1 MLKIYQIAIAF
12 LNTVHYNKIWHGMT
26 SGSSQGKM
34 LTKNFIKRKESK
46 DMKQRSKK
54 AKALLLVFTTLTIAL
69 SGCGNAGDETGGENS
84 SQITVGIAQDLE
96 DSLDPHK
103 AEAAGTREILFNVF
117 EGLYKPDSDG
127 NLVPA
132 VASGYEVSGDGLVYT
147 FTLRDGVKFHNGN
160 PVTAADV
167 KSSLETCADSSSGS
181 ALIPAFSNIASIGTP
196 DDRTVVI
203 TLAEADPDFLSYVAG
218 VKAAIVPA
226 DNADPDGSPIGTGP
240 YQYVSRSV
248 QENIKLE
255 SFPDYWGGKPDIDE
269 VTFKVCADTD
279 SVVTSLNSG
288 SIDMMAHLT
297 TTQAEQLSD
306 DFDVVEGTM
315 NLVQGLYLNNSFE
328 PFQNEQVR
336 QALCYG
342 IDRDE
347 VIAMVSDGK
356 GVKVGSSMFP
366 NFKKYFEPEL
376 ADTYTYD
383 VERAKELLA
392 EAGYGDGFTFTITVP
407 GNYPQHVDTAQVIAE
422 QLKEIGVTA
431 KINQVEWNTWLD
443 DTYGNR
449 NFEATL
455 VGVDASY
462 FAASAMLSRFNSD
475 AKNNFINY
483 SNPDYDIAYETAR
496 STVNEEEQTAAYK
509 KCEEILADTAASV
522 YIQDLPDMVA
532 LNKKFTG
539 YQCYPLYIQD
549 IAQIKLADTQ

>member
-1 MLKIYQIAIAF
+1 
-12 LNTVHYNKIWHGMT
+12 
-26 SGSSQGKM
+26 
-34 LTKNFIKRKESK
+34 
-46 DMKQRSKK
+46 MKQRSKRV
-54 AKALLLVFTTLTIAL
+54 KALLLVFTTLTIAL
-69 SGCGNAGDETGGENS
+69 SGCGNAGDETGGKNS

-132 VASGYEVSGDGLVYT
+132 VASGYEVSDDGLVYT

-181 ALIPAFSNIASIGTP
+181 ALIPAFSNITSIETP
-196 DDRTVVI
+196 DDKTVVI
-203 TLAEADPDFLSYVAG
+203 TLAEADADFLSYVAG

-226 DNADPDGSPIGTGP
+226 DNADPDADPIGTGP
-240 YQYVSRSV
+240 YKYVSRSV

-255 SFPDYWGGKPDIDE
+255 SFADYWGGKPDIDE

-297 TTQAEQLSD
+297 TTQAKQLGD
-306 DFDVVEGTM
+306 DYNVVEGTM

-328 PFQNEQVR
+328 PFRNEQLR

-347 VIAMVSDGK
+347 IIDMVSDGK

-366 NFKKYFEPEL
+366 NFRKYFEPEL
-376 ADTYTYD
+376 ADKYSYD
-383 VERAKELLA
+383 VDKAKELLA
-392 EAGYGDGFTFTITVP
+392 EAGYGDGFSFTITVP
-407 GNYPQHVDTAQVIAE
+407 ANYPQHVDTAQIIAE
-422 QLKEIGVTA
+422 QLKKIGVTA
-431 KINQVEWNTWLD
+431 EINQVEWNTWLD

-449 NFEATL
+449 NFDATL

-462 FAASAMLSRFNSD
+462 FAASAMLSRFNAD

-483 SNPDYDIAYETAR
+483 ANPDYDAAYAAAR
-496 STVNEEEQTAAYK
+496 STADEDAQTAAYK
-509 KCEEILADTAASV
+509 QCEEILADTAASV

-539 YQCYPLYIQD
+539 YKCYPLYIQD
-549 IAQIKLADTQ
+549 IAQIKLADEQ

>member
-1 MLKIYQIAIAF
+1 M
-12 LNTVHYNKIWHGMT
+12 HYNKPWHWHGERLPSRPT
-26 SGSSQGKM
+26 ANKKLHKEKGI
-34 LTKNFIKRKESK
+34 KN
-46 DMKQRSKK
+46 MKQRSKRV
-54 AKALLLVFTTLTIAL
+54 KALLLVFTTLTIAL
-69 SGCGNAGDETGGENS
+69 SGCGNAGDETGGKNS

-132 VASGYEVSGDGLVYT
+132 VASGYEVSDDGLVYT

-181 ALIPAFSNIASIGTP
+181 ALIPAFSNITSIETP
-196 DDRTVVI
+196 DDKTVVI
-203 TLAEADPDFLSYVAG
+203 TLAEADADFLSYVAG

-226 DNADPDGSPIGTGP
+226 DNADPDADPIGTGP
-240 YQYVSRSV
+240 YKYVSRSV

-255 SFPDYWGGKPDIDE
+255 SFAEYWGGKPDIDE

-297 TTQAEQLSD
+297 TTQAKQLGD
-306 DFDVVEGTM
+306 DYNVVEGTM

-328 PFQNEQVR
+328 PFRNEQVR

-347 VIAMVSDGK
+347 IIDMVSDGK

-366 NFKKYFEPEL
+366 NFRKYFEPEL
-376 ADTYTYD
+376 ADKYSYD
-383 VERAKELLA
+383 VDKAKELLA
-392 EAGYGDGFTFTITVP
+392 EAGYGDGFSFTITVP
-407 GNYPQHVDTAQVIAE
+407 ANYPQHVDTAQIIAE
-422 QLKEIGVTA
+422 QLKKIGVTA
-431 KINQVEWNTWLD
+431 EINQVEWNTWLD

-462 FAASAMLSRFNSD
+462 FAASAMLSRFNAD

-483 SNPDYDIAYETAR
+483 SNPDYDAAYAAAR
-496 STVNEEEQTAAYK
+496 STADEDAQTAAYK
-509 KCEEILADTAASV
+509 QCEEILADTAASV

-532 LNKKFTG
+532 LNKKYTG
-539 YQCYPLYIQD
+539 YKCYPLYIQD
-549 IAQIKLADTQ
+549 IAQIKLADDQ

>member
-1 MLKIYQIAIAF
+1 
-12 LNTVHYNKIWHGMT
+12 
-26 SGSSQGKM
+26 
-34 LTKNFIKRKESK
+34 
-46 DMKQRSKK
+46 MKQRSKK
-54 AKALLLVFTTLTIAL
+54 VMALLLVFTTLTIAL

-132 VASGYEVSGDGLVYT
+132 VASGYEVSEDGLVYT

-160 PVTAADV
+160 PVTVADV

-181 ALIPAFSNIASIGTP
+181 ALIPAFSNITSIETP
-196 DDRTVVI
+196 DDKTITI

-226 DNADPDGSPIGTGP
+226 DNDAPDGSPIGTGP
-240 YQYVSRSV
+240 YKYVSRSV

-255 SFPDYWGGKPDIDE
+255 SFADYWGGKPDIDE
-269 VTFKVCADTD
+269 VIFKVCADTD

-297 TTQAEQLSD
+297 TTQAEQLGD
-306 DFDVVEGTM
+306 DFNVVEGTM

-347 VIAMVSDGK
+347 IIDMVSDGK

-376 ADTYTYD
+376 ADKYTYD
-383 VERAKELLA
+383 VEKAKELLA

-407 GNYPQHVDTAQVIAE
+407 SNYPQHVDTAQIIAE
-422 QLKEIGVTA
+422 QLKKIGVA
-431 KINQVEWNTWLD
+431 AEINQVEWNTWLD

-449 NFEATL
+449 NYEATL

-475 AKNNFINY
+475 ARNNFINY
-483 SNPDYDIAYETAR
+483 SNPDYDAAYEAAR
-496 STVNEEEQTAAYK
+496 SASTDEEQTEGYK

-539 YQCYPLYIQD
+539 YKCYPLYIQD